1 MPPTRRP
8 DHPKTRIY
16 EQLAR
21 VGKAVAGPARLELL
35 DLLAQS
41 PRTVE
46 ALAGEIGQSVA
57 NTSHHLQVLRTSRLI
72 DAEKA
77 GVYVTYRLASAQ
89 VGAFV
94 LQLRALAESRL
105 AEIERVSRDYLD
117 GRGAMEAVGD
127 DELLK
132 RVRAREVTVIDVR
145 PALEYEAGH
154 IPGAIS
160 IPLADLKRRL
170 GEIPKRREVVAYCRG
185 PFCVMALDATDLLR
199 KKGYRAHRMETGVPE
214 WRSRGWP
221 VEEGAASRGGARP

>member
-1 MPPTRRP
+1 MSRP
-8 DHPKTRIY
+8 RPAHPKSRIY

-21 VGKAVAGPARLELL
+21 IGKAAASPARLELL

-46 ALAGEIGQSVA
+46 ALAGQIGQTVA
-57 NTSHHLQVLRTSRLI
+57 NTSHHLQVLRRARLI
-72 DAEKA
+72 EAERA
-77 GVYVTYRLASAQ
+77 GVHITYRLASPQ

-94 LQLRALAESRL
+94 LQLRTLAESRL
-105 AEIERVSRDYLD
+105 AEIERVSRDYLE

-132 RVRAREVTVIDVR
+132 RVRAGAVTVIDVR
-145 PALEYEAGH
+145 PAVEYAAGH

-170 GEIPKRREVVAYCRG
+170 AEIPKRREVVAYCRG
-185 PFCVMALDATDLLR
+185 PYCVMAVDATELLR
-199 KKGYRAHRMETGVPE
+199 RKGYRAHRMETGVPE
-214 WRSRGWP
+214 WRARGWP
-221 VEEGAASRGGARP
+221 VEEGGAPGGEARP

>member
-1 MPPTRRP
+1 MPNRATR
-8 DHPKTRIY
+8 PKQRIY
-16 EQLAR
+16 EQIAR
-21 VGKAVAGPARLELL
+21 LGKAAASPARLELL
-35 DLLAQS
+35 DLLAQG

-46 ALAGEIGQSVA
+46 ALAAETGQSMA
-57 NTSHHLQVLRTSRLI
+57 NTSHHLQVLRAARLI

-105 AEIERVSRDYLD
+105 AEIDRVSREYFDRPEGL
-117 GRGAMEAVGD
+117 EAVGD

-132 RVRAREVTVIDVR
+132 RVRAGEVTVLDVR

-160 IPLADLKRRL
+160 IPLPELKRRL
-170 GEIPKRREVVAYCRG
+170 GEVPKRREVVAYCRG
-185 PFCVMALDATDLLR
+185 PYCVMAVAAVDLLR
-199 KKGYRAHRMETGVPE
+199 RKGYRAHRLETGVPE
-214 WRSRGWP
+214 WRARGWR
-221 VEEGAASRGGARP
+221 VEAGATG